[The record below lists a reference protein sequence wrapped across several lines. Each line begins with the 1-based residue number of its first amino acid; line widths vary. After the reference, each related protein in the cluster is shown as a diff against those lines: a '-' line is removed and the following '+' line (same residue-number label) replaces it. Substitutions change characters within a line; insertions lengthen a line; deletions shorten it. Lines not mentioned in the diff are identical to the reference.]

1 MSVLHGLVV
10 CGGQS
15 TRMGMDK
22 SQLQYHGVPQREW
35 LYELLQPLCED
46 VYISCNAEQAAEI
59 GDSYQTIT
67 DATIYRNI
75 GPMAALLSAYRMFPN
90 DSFLLMGCDY
100 PYIKRGDIQK
110 LVREYNGRTTVYFND
125 EENVY
130 EPLLGIYTPEIRD
143 IIQSQHDMGQY
154 SLQWILKQAN
164 AQKIIPEDTSILQS
178 VDTRMG
184 YMEALVKLSQIY

>member
-22 SQLQYHGVPQREW
+22 SQLQYHDVPQREW

-59 GDSYQTIT
+59 GDSYPTIT
-67 DATIYRNI
+67 DATVYRHI
-75 GPMAALLSAYRMFPN
+75 GPMAALLSAYRMFPE
-90 DSFLLMGCDY
+90 DSFLLLGCDY

-110 LVREYNGRTTVYFND
+110 LVREYNGRTTVFFND

-143 IIQSQHDMGQY
+143 IVLAQHDMGQY

-184 YMEALVKLSQIY
+184 YMEALVKLSQRY

>member
-22 SQLQYHGVPQREW
+22 SELQYHNVPQREW

-46 VYISCNAEQAAEI
+46 VHISCNAEQAAAI
-59 GDSYQTIT
+59 GDSLPTIT
-67 DATIYRNI
+67 DATAYRHI
-75 GPMAALLSAYRMFPN
+75 GPMAALLSAYRLFPD
-90 DSFLLMGCDY
+90 DSFLLLGCDY

-110 LVREYNGRTTVYFND
+110 LAREY
-125 EENVY
+125 
-130 EPLLGIYTPEIRD
+130 
-143 IIQSQHDMGQY
+143 MGQY

-178 VDTRMG
+178 IDTRMG
-184 YMEALVKLSQIY
+184 YMEALVKLSQRY